1 MSRTSQLRLYN
12 PTLETERLILRKLKI
27 SDDKDIFEYA
37 KDPEVSRYV
46 TWEPHK
52 SIEDA
57 RAFINWNLERYNKG
71 EIGEWAIE
79 LKETGRVIGSIG
91 FVELDRIN
99 FCGTVGYALSRKYW
113 GKGIMTEAVRRIIC
127 FAFEEMGL
135 NRVEAVHI
143 PENEASGRVMQKAG
157 MMYEGLLRQRMFAKG
172 RFWDLKQYAIIKDDV
187 QLQGLQQEIS

>member
-1 MSRTSQLRLYN
+1 MSETSHIRLYN
-12 PTLETERLILRKLKI
+12 PSLETERLILRKLRI
-27 SDDKDIFEYA
+27 SDDRDIFEYA
-37 KDPEVSRYV
+37 KVPEVSRYV
-46 TWEPHK
+46 TREPHK

-91 FVELDRIN
+91 FVELDKVN
-99 FCGTVGYALSRKYW
+99 FCGTVGYALSKEYW
-113 GKGIMTEAVRRIIC
+113 GKGIMTEAVKRIIR

-157 MMYEGLLRQRMFAKG
+157 MLYEGLLRQRMFAKG
-172 RFWDLKQYAIIKDDV
+172 RFWDLKQYAILKNDV
-187 QLQGLQQEIS
+187 L

>member
-91 FVELDRIN
+91 
-99 FCGTVGYALSRKYW
+99 
-113 GKGIMTEAVRRIIC
+113 
-127 FAFEEMGL
+127 
-135 NRVEAVHI
+135 
-143 PENEASGRVMQKAG
+143 
-157 MMYEGLLRQRMFAKG
+157 
-172 RFWDLKQYAIIKDDV
+172 
-187 QLQGLQQEIS
+187 